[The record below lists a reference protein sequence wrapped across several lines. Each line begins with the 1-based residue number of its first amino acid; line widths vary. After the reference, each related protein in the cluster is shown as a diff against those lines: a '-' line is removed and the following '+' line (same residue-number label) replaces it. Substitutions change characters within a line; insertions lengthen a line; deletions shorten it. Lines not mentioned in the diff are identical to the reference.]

1 MATQHLPLTPAMRA
15 TVGASLRRTLRG
27 TLPRLA
33 LVCFGVPILMTAL
46 ALLDGSWRE
55 PFWQSLLGLLYG
67 IAAGATL
74 LIGVAVIAVQRIR
87 ARRVMSGGTYARYAG
102 PLSYRVEWQG
112 YGNGRRLVHTLW
124 MGEQVTIDERAGTPV
139 EVSLA
144 DLSRGVVAHAPGG
157 PLIFAIWDDEGRC
170 AYHHNDYDPWL
181 DSEVARPAMAAGR
194 ANDHSPGLSLEAGGA
209 MQ

>member
-1 MATQHLPLTPAMRA
+1 MATQHLPLTTAMRA
-15 TVGASLRRTLRG
+15 TVGANLRRMLRG
-27 TLPRLA
+27 TLPRMA
-33 LVCFGVPILMTAL
+33 LVCFGVPILMTVL

-55 PFWQSLLGLLYG
+55 PFWQSLLSILYG

-87 ARRVMSGGTYARYAG
+87 VRRVTSGGTYARYDG

-124 MGEQVTIDERAGTPV
+124 MGEKVTIDERAGTPV
-139 EVSLA
+139 DVSLA
-144 DLSRGVVAHAPGG
+144 DLSRGVVAHAPAA

-170 AYHHNDYDPWL
+170 AYHHKDYNPWL
-181 DSEVARPAMAAGR
+181 DSEVARPAMVAGR
-194 ANDHSPGLSLEAGGA
+194 VSR
-209 MQ
+209 